1 MEEIFGPRGLIARA
15 HPEYEYRPGQV
26 QMAEAV
32 LRAFEERRHLIVEAG
47 TGTGKTLAYLVPAIA
62 AAVSRGGRVVVSTG
76 TKNLQE
82 QLMEKDI
89 PFLQRVLPRKF
100 TAAYMK
106 GRSNYVCLHRVKRAE
121 TTPILEGLDD
131 VDHFEEVRRWS
142 RESETGDRAELTEL
156 PERLSFWRHIDAR
169 TEICTGQKCPDYD
182 ACYITRM
189 RQRASDADI
198 VIVNHHLFFADL
210 ALRGGDYGQVIP
222 DYSAVIFDEAHQVE
236 DVAAEYFG
244 AQVSNYQLEEMLR
257 DLQMLPVT
265 DSGLNRE
272 LTRVSSRVARFAEQF
287 WLGFTREARA
297 EEGRSALVPGTF
309 ARKTRTGEIEPT
321 PLGQSYLSLDGAL
334 ARMETTLDVIRDK
347 PPEVENLVRRVRE
360 ARFQMEF
367 IVAGDDRR
375 YVYWVERRG
384 RGLFLRASP
393 IDVSTLLQD
402 KLFERVETVVLTS
415 ATLSSAGSFDFIRRR
430 LGLAAAGASA
440 ANRRTADDGL
450 AADDGR
456 TADDRR
462 AEDYEDDE
470 EVALSSPAALKT
482 DELVA
487 QSGYNY
493 EEQAVLY
500 LPPRMPE
507 PRSPQWIER
516 AAEEIVELLHV
527 SRGRA
532 FVLSTSLSGMRALH
546 ERVAREVDFPC
557 FVQGSASKAGLLEH
571 FRATPGAVLF
581 ATSSFWQ
588 GVDVRGEQL
597 SCVII
602 DKLPFAVPTDPV
614 VAARQ
619 RFIEEQGRSSF
630 YEYSVPQAVIT
641 LKQGLGRLIR
651 STTDRGLL
659 AVLDPRLRTAAYG
672 RLFLA
677 SLPPCRITSNLAEAA
692 RVFEAQEEAPAG
704 WPSSGFG
711 EAV

>member
-1 MEEIFGPRGLIARA
+1 MEEIFGPRGLIERA
-15 HPEYEYRPGQV
+15 HPEYEHRPGQI

-47 TGTGKTLAYLVPAIA
+47 TGTGKTLAYLVPAVA
-62 AAVSRGGRVVVSTG
+62 AALERRSRVVISTG

-89 PFLQRVLPRKF
+89 PFLQSVLPRKF

-106 GRSNYVCLHRVKRAE
+106 GRSNYACLQRVKRAE
-121 TTPILEGLDD
+121 TTPILDGLDD
-131 VDHFEEVRRWS
+131 VDHFDLVRRWS

-156 PERLSFWRHIDAR
+156 PEKLSFWRHIDAR
-169 TEICTGQKCPDYD
+169 SEICMGQKCPDYD

-210 ALRGGDYGQVIP
+210 ALRGGEYGQVIP

-244 AQVSNYQLEEMLR
+244 FQVSNYQIEDMLR

-265 DSGLNRE
+265 DAGLNRE
-272 LTRVSSRVARFAEQF
+272 LTRASGRVARFSEQF
-287 WLGFTREARA
+287 WMSFREGRG
-297 EEGRSALVPGTF
+297 EEGRTSLQPGTF
-309 ARKTRTGEIEPT
+309 ARKTTSGEIEAT
-321 PLGQSYLSLDGAL
+321 TLGESYLGLDGAL
-334 ARMETTLDVIRDK
+334 QRMETTLDLVRDK
-347 PPEVENLVRRVRE
+347 PPEIENLLRRIRE
-360 ARFQMEF
+360 TRFHLQF

-375 YVYWVERRG
+375 YVYWLERRG

-393 IDVSTLLQD
+393 IDVSSLLQD

-415 ATLSSAGSFDFIRRR
+415 ATLASAGNFDFIKRR
-430 LGLAAAGASA
+430 LGLAA
-440 ANRRTADDGL
+440 
-450 AADDGR
+450 
-456 TADDRR
+456 
-462 AEDYEDDE
+462 DE
-470 EVALSSPAALKT
+470 EENGAGDTAAEKT

-487 QSGYNY
+487 PSGYNY

-507 PRSPQWIER
+507 PRSPHWIER
-516 AAEEIVELLHV
+516 AAAEVVALLNV
-527 SRGRA
+527 SQGRA
-532 FVLSTSLSGMRALH
+532 FVLSTSLSGMRALY
-546 ERVAREVDFPC
+546 ERVAPEVDFPC
-557 FVQGSASKAGLLEH
+557 FIQGSMAKAGLLDK
-571 FRATPGAVLF
+571 FRSTPGAVLF
-581 ATSSFWQ
+581 ATASFWQ
-588 GVDVRGEQL
+588 GVDVRGAQL

-619 RFIEEQGRSSF
+619 RFIEEQGGSSF
-630 YEYSVPQAVIT
+630 YQYSVPQAIIT

-651 STTDRGLL
+651 SATDRGVL
-659 AVLDPRLRTAAYG
+659 AVLDPRLRTAGYG

-677 SLPPCRITSNLAEAA
+677 SLPPCRITSNLSE
-692 RVFEAQEEAPAG
+692 VESFFEDVPEFESNQPA
-704 WPSSGFG
+704 
-711 EAV
+711 